1 MSPKGRPEGESAPKR
16 VSAEGSP
23 VSTRAALAARPA
35 RERGIVVFV
44 ALIAMV
50 LLSLAA
56 VALMRS
62 VHTNTLVVG
71 NLAFRQAAV
80 SLSTAAVEK
89 AVYDLFPPTRT
100 IADPT
105 NHDLARNYYAFRQ
118 GGEDANGVP
127 VALQGANPPP
137 AYPGGAQVVTDA
149 ATGNTVRYVIERM
162 CTAASLGKPAA
173 PNECEMIPPK
183 QPYAKE
189 AQQKKGIP
197 LPKIP
202 YYRMTVRVDGPGNS
216 VAFSQAMLR

>member
-1 MSPKGRPEGESAPKR
+1 MTS
-16 VSAEGSP
+16 
-23 VSTRAALAARPA
+23 RAAFAPGRA

-80 SLSTAAVEK
+80 TLSTAAVEK
-89 AVYDLFPPTRT
+89 GVYDLFPPTKT
-100 IADPT
+100 IGDLK

-118 GGEDANGVP
+118 PGEDANGVP

-137 AYPGGAQVVTDA
+137 AYPGGAQVITDA

-162 CTAASLGKPAA
+162 CTAAANGEETQPWW
-173 PNECEMIPPK
+173 CEMVPPGGLGG
-183 QPYAKE
+183 QLGPRTTPRRSI
-189 AQQKKGIP
+189 GI
-197 LPKIP
+197 
-202 YYRMTVRVDGPGNS
+202 RCT
-216 VAFSQAMLR
+216 A